1 LGISGW
7 SGTQISTRGYGL
19 AALSPLLAPPR
30 RRRQLGACNMRAA
43 VSSPAPQCL
52 SRRRT
57 TLLDARHVFDHV
69 PQRRVPPLAAALRTQ
84 PADASVAARKRARRS
99 ALSAAPI
106 CSATPGT
113 KAYPSLL
120 LSAVH
125 LLTFVAAPLC
135 NGVIFVILRRW
146 RGQVVFLEFSG
157 SRAFGE
163 ALGL

>member
-1 LGISGW
+1 M
-7 SGTQISTRGYGL
+7 RG
-19 AALSPLLAPPR
+19 
-30 RRRQLGACNMRAA
+30 A